1 MSVMAGVRRTSL
13 TRRLCG
19 VGPIKT
25 WAKKSAKIHPSVIIR
40 RTGWIIGM
48 LNGAVA
54 ALEHRTI
61 RIAHEMPLL
70 WVNLLRF
77 FSAALLLFLLA
88 WWWDVLRLPSGKE
101 WFFVATP
108 LAFET
113 VVMHSYVKAFRLS
126 DQSLVGPLCG
136 VCGDIVIF

>member
-1 MSVMAGVRRTSL
+1 MRRTPL

-70 WVNLLRF
+70 WVNLL
-77 FSAALLLFLLA
+77 SLLSVILLLFYWRGSGACCVSPRGKSGFLSPPRS
-88 WWWDVLRLPSGKE
+88 RLKP
-101 WFFVATP
+101 
-108 LAFET
+108 
-113 VVMHSYVKAFRLS
+113 
-126 DQSLVGPLCG
+126 
-136 VCGDIVIF
+136 